1 MGAGVGILLFQWYI
15 AKFVNP
21 NLALILNVILI
32 ATLSVIKTFLIPEI
46 INFIAVS
53 NRLLPSAFCYS
64 VSLQLWAIALGFSPS
79 NFSHPFPAAQLLVG
93 QSTSDGAQQSELKP
107 VVGDRAVPNST
118 PDAARIDATQSIY
131 LYGQSAEPEQ
141 IKQEYFVFELRQG
154 KVVGA
159 FYLPRSAFYCFY
171 GSIEVN
177 QLNLTVVDT
186 YDGSRSPYS
195 VNLQQYHHLSTVSD
209 NDRRILGICKRA
221 HQDEVWGK

>member
-1 MGAGVGILLFQWYI
+1 MIV
-15 AKFVNP
+15 
-21 NLALILNVILI
+21 I
-32 ATLSVIKTFLIPEI
+32 ATLSVIKTFLLTEI

-64 VSLQLWAIALGFSPS
+64 FSLQIGAIALAFSPS
-79 NFSHPFPAAQLLVG
+79 NFSTSFPVASRIVSH
-93 QSTSDGAQQSELKP
+93 STPDGAQQRELKP
-107 VVGDRAVPNST
+107 VAGDRTVPNST
-118 PDAARIDATQSIY
+118 PDAASMDATQGIY
-131 LYGQSAEPEQ
+131 LYGQSAKPEQ
-141 IKQEYFVFELRQG
+141 IKQEYFVFEVRQG

-171 GSIEVN
+171 GSIEVT

-195 VNLQQYHHLSTVSD
+195 VNLQQYYHISTVSD

>member
-1 MGAGVGILLFQWYI
+1 MVLTYLILTGSLEAI
-15 AKFVNP
+15 AIV
-21 NLALILNVILI
+21 LALLPGN
-32 ATLSVIKTFLIPEI
+32 LS
-46 INFIAVS
+46 
-53 NRLLPSAFCYS
+53 
-64 VSLQLWAIALGFSPS
+64 IALPAGRSHNSEIKSGVLSSQSPP
-79 NFSHPFPAAQLLVG
+79 NPPPDTA
-93 QSTSDGAQQSELKP
+93 STGLADG
-107 VVGDRAVPNST
+107 
-118 PDAARIDATQSIY
+118 IY
-131 LYGQSAEPEQ
+131 LYGQSSKPEEL
-141 IKQEYFVFELRQG
+141 KQEYFVFEMRQS

-171 GSIEVN
+171 GTGDRT